1 MFITAVCVLF
11 FIKLRWSKNKS
22 LFVSSYNFIS
32 RLSMIVQVN
41 VVDNVVL
48 NRTVIV
54 DSDGRLENPFGS
66 HLQSQSSCMTSG

>member
-22 LFVSSYNFIS
+22 LFVYRYSFIR
-32 RLSMIVQVN
+32 RLSMIVPVN
-41 VVDNVVL
+41 AVDNVVL

-54 DSDGRLENPFGS
+54 DSD
-66 HLQSQSSCMTSG
+66 